1 MPLNWSS
8 CRLLANSLDV
18 KTYKN
23 ILFHA
28 RSTSIDPAS
37 SWFKMFIYCFAHSCS
52 CTAIDI
58 QQRITGPIPPD
69 AAASRSATVPE
80 GLRVEL
86 PWYESK
92 QGVWVAF
99 GHDTLS
105 FSHVK
110 KCQIHLLPFNVNN
123 SVSFKW
129 KGIADLKVLPQ
140 SDIQDGPSA
149 SNTITHRPRGLH
161 SVNTREFCTTSNNR
175 KDFMFNSV
183 AMDLAMQSL
192 VIRVSFRVSRRYQN
206 HHRRRQYRHRHLCLP
221 GRSLRVR
228 ANLRVLPYN

>member
-123 SVSFKW
+123 NVSFKW

-149 SNTITHRPRGLH
+149 SNTITHRPRGLPKP
-161 SVNTREFCTTSNNR
+161 RI
-175 KDFMFNSV
+175 
-183 AMDLAMQSL
+183 A
-192 VIRVSFRVSRRYQN
+192 
-206 HHRRRQYRHRHLCLP
+206 
-221 GRSLRVR
+221 
-228 ANLRVLPYN
+228 